1 MLTRIVRSGKTRVCL
16 LQGRMNIPMKKL
28 IPLGLLVFVVAA
40 CNLSSKLKS
49 NKNGESS
56 TGSSSKSSGNPGKV
70 GNDPVEKPAPTD
82 AQIAALANGEEVKW
96 DEQGITW
103 TLPPGWK
110 KTNID
115 KNTFNYSLGTQVF
128 LIVSVSSAMA
138 PDFPSDMA
146 LNAAH
151 EAAKLRARNGEV
163 DEVKW
168 LELDGVRGSQFRE
181 SKPQMGSDL
190 RRLQWI
196 TYRKYAGQLTNL
208 NVMLSGTAD
217 NFAKHQDELYAIL
230 YSTKLVH

>member
-1 MLTRIVRSGKTRVCL
+1 
-16 LQGRMNIPMKKL
+16 MKNL
-28 IPLGLLVFVVAA
+28 IPLALLVFVVAA

-49 NKNGESS
+49 NSND
-56 TGSSSKSSGNPGKV
+56 GSSSSSSNSSSSGNPTKV

-96 DEQGITW
+96 DEQGMTW

-110 KTNID
+110 KQTVSN
-115 KNTFNYSLGTQVF
+115 NTFNYSFGTQVF
-128 LIVSVSSAMA
+128 LIVSISPMP
-138 PDFPSDMA
+138 PDFPTEASQ
-146 LNAAH
+146 NANH
-151 EAAKLRARNGEV
+151 EGAKVRLKNGEV

-168 LELDGVRGSQFRE
+168 LELDGVRGTQFRE

-190 RRLQWI
+190 RRLQWL
-196 TYRKYAGQLTNL
+196 TLRKYAGQVQNV

>member
-1 MLTRIVRSGKTRVCL
+1 MD
-16 LQGRMNIPMKKL
+16 PMRNL
-28 IPLGLLVFVVAA
+28 IPLALLVFVVAA
-40 CNLSSKLKS
+40 CNLSSKLKPGNS
-49 NKNGESS
+49 NESS
-56 TGSSSKSSGNPGKV
+56 TSSSSTNSSKSGNE
-70 GNDPVEKPAPTD
+70 PVEKPAPTD

-96 DEQGITW
+96 DEQGINW

-110 KTNID
+110 KQSAS
-115 KNTFNYSLGTQVF
+115 NTSFNYSLGTQVF
-128 LIVSVSSAMA
+128 LIVNISPMA
-138 PDFPSDMA
+138 PDFPSDIS
-146 LNAAH
+146 LNATH
-151 EAAKLRARNGEV
+151 EAAKMRLKNGEV
-163 DEVKW
+163 DEVRW

-196 TYRKYAGQLTNL
+196 SYRKYAGQMQYV

>member
-1 MLTRIVRSGKTRVCL
+1 
-16 LQGRMNIPMKKL
+16 MKNL
-28 IPLGLLVFVVAA
+28 IPLALLVFVVAA

-49 NKNGESS
+49 NKNDESS
-56 TGSSSKSSGNPGKV
+56 NGSSSSSSSSNPSKV

-82 AQIAALANGEEVKW
+82 AQVAALANGEEVKW

-128 LIVSVSSAMA
+128 LIVNISPMA
-138 PDFPSDMA
+138 PDFPSDIS
-146 LNAAH
+146 LNATH
-151 EAAKLRARNGEV
+151 EAAKVRLKNGEV

-196 TYRKYAGQLTNL
+196 TYRKYAGQLQNL

>member
-1 MLTRIVRSGKTRVCL
+1 MRNLVSL
-16 LQGRMNIPMKKL
+16 A
-28 IPLGLLVFVVAA
+28 LLVFVVAA

-49 NKNGESS
+49 NKNDESS
-56 TGSSSKSSGNPGKV
+56 NSNSSSSSGNPGKV

-82 AQIAALANGEEVKW
+82 AQVAALANGEEVKW

-128 LIVSVSSAMA
+128 LIVNISPMP
-138 PDFPSDMA
+138 PDFPSDIS
-146 LNAAH
+146 LNATH
-151 EAAKLRARNGEV
+151 EAAKVRLKNGDV

-196 TYRKYAGQLTNL
+196 TYRKYAGQVQNL

-217 NFAKHQDELYAIL
+217 NFAKHQDELYAIMF
-230 YSTKLVH
+230 STKL

>member
-1 MLTRIVRSGKTRVCL
+1 
-16 LQGRMNIPMKKL
+16 MNPMRNL
-28 IPLGLLVFVVAA
+28 IPLALLVFVVAA
-40 CNLSSKLKS
+40 CNLSSKLKPGNS
-49 NKNGESS
+49 NESS
-56 TGSSSKSSGNPGKV
+56 TSSSSTNSSKSGNE
-70 GNDPVEKPAPTD
+70 PVEKPAPTD

-96 DEQGITW
+96 DEQSINW

-110 KTNID
+110 KQSAS
-115 KNTFNYSLGTQVF
+115 NTSFNYSLGTQVL
-128 LIVSVSSAMA
+128 LIVNVSPMA
-138 PDFPSDMA
+138 PDFPSDIS
-146 LNAAH
+146 LNATH
-151 EAAKLRARNGEV
+151 EAAKMRLKNGEV

-196 TYRKYAGQLTNL
+196 SYRKYAGQVQYV
-208 NVMLSGTAD
+208 NVMLAGTAD

>member
-1 MLTRIVRSGKTRVCL
+1 
-16 LQGRMNIPMKKL
+16 MNSPLRNL
-28 IPLGLLVFVVAA
+28 IPLALLVFVVAA
-40 CNLSSKLKS
+40 CNLTSKLKS
-49 NKNGESS
+49 NKNDESS
-56 TGSSSKSSGNPGKV
+56 TSSSSSSNPSKV

-82 AQIAALANGEEVKW
+82 AQVAALANGEEVKW

-110 KTNID
+110 KTSVD
-115 KNTFNYSLGTQVF
+115 KHTFNYSFGTQVF
-128 LIVSVSSAMA
+128 LIVSVSSGMA
-138 PDFPSDMA
+138 PEFPSDIA

-151 EAAKLRARNGEV
+151 EAAKLRAKNGEV

-181 SKPQMGSDL
+181 SKPEMGSDL

-230 YSTKLVH
+230 FSTKLVH